1 MLLRIGL
8 LTCNI
13 CNSLDIVL
21 QVFMMQVCQV
31 LPCRSISWRSLA
43 SSSIGTEIGSLSSTE
58 VQNTSF
64 RALNSAKASRTSL
77 RSAVSGS
84 IKTARKSRSLRSLK
98 FFDESQTQLA
108 GKGSS
113 VRSFGE
119 GNDQQSQLSI
129 ERAQSMPSGI
139 RIHCSSSDSDASDD
153 AVSSTPPD
161 SNHIV
166 LRQENCVLMSATVY
180 GDTAVRGKFTAALSD
195 ALRNT
200 NGETNI
206 FDVFTEASNGM
217 ADHVQIPELTST
229 LRKKLFI

>member
-1 MLLRIGL
+1 M
-8 LTCNI
+8 
-13 CNSLDIVL
+13 
-21 QVFMMQVCQV
+21 
-31 LPCRSISWRSLA
+31 
-43 SSSIGTEIGSLSSTE
+43 GTEIGSLSSTE

-195 ALRNT
+195 AHRNSD
-200 NGETNI
+200 GETNI